1 MLHGTATL
9 SLAIGHLPIYIL
21 VFTVVFL
28 VPHVAHHSCALPGS
42 SAGAWEPVFLCLY
55 LLGSVCLRPCLCVSV
70 SLCVCVCLCRRR
82 VQVPVQ
88 VRGNLCFRVCI
99 CLDLC
104 LCVCLR
110 LCLCLSVCLSLSEAC
125 AGSSA
130 GAWESRAG

>member
-1 MLHGTATL
+1 MPHGTATL

-82 VQVPVQ
+82 VQVLVQ
-88 VRGNLCFRVCI
+88 VRGNLAQDV
-99 CLDLC
+99 
-104 LCVCLR
+104 CVC
-110 LCLCLSVCLSLSEAC
+110 VCFFVFVGGVC
-125 AGSSA
+125 
-130 GAWESRAG
+130 RF

>member
-55 LLGSVCLRPCLCVSV
+55 LLRSVCLRPCLCVSV
-70 SLCVCVCLCRRR
+70 SMCLC
-82 VQVPVQ
+82 
-88 VRGNLCFRVCI
+88 
-99 CLDLC
+99 
-104 LCVCLR
+104 
-110 LCLCLSVCLSLSEAC
+110 LSEAC

-130 GAWESRAG
+130 GAWESVFQSLYLLGFVSVCVSASVSVSVCVFVFVGGVCRF